1 MKRVKLLQRL
11 AGLLCFESDYV
22 IIDNDI
28 YNDYVYLVI
37 IINNKSLINKG

>member
-11 AGLLCFESDYV
+11 AGLLCFENDCV

>member
-1 MKRVKLLQRL
+1 MKQVKLLQRL
-11 AGLLCFESDYV
+11 AGLLCFENDYV

>member
-1 MKRVKLLQRL
+1 MKQVKLLQRL
-11 AGLLCFESDYV
+11 AGLLCFESDCV